1 MDIEYEANKLKEAV
15 RSAYVEFQQATGYK
29 FKPDVEVD
37 IIYTSTFGESRYQYQ
52 VGNAYVKLEAEY

>member
-15 RSAYVEFQQATGYK
+15 RRAYIEFQQATGYK
-29 FKPDVEVD
+29 YRPDVEVD
-37 IIYTSTFGESRYQYQ
+37 LIYTSTLGESGRQYQ